1 MERIFVTNSLRV
13 KNSYRGTTISVFQLG
28 RGKGEGKEYGK
39 TCNLGLFVP
48 DCCHKIFFNPK
59 SVWGDESSQ
68 QFHHWQ

>member
-28 RGKGEGKEYGK
+28 RGKGEGIEYGK
-39 TCNLGLFVP
+39 TCNLVLFVP

-59 SVWGDESSQ
+59 SVGGG
-68 QFHHWQ
+68 